1 MRVLNL
7 IVAVDLACCIGKSGP
22 VPLVWKQKED
32 MKRFKKLTTG
42 NTVIMGYNTFMSMGR
57 PLPNRHN
64 IVVTSRHFDELSS
77 HKGIFVVK
85 SLEEAIEKGQI
96 IGEEQFLIGGGMLYN
111 EAIKKDLVKNYQ
123 ITIFETRL
131 PYHEDNALID
141 FPVFG
146 KEWKKEN
153 VGGADVDE
161 ENEFYT
167 VFADIRSA

>member
-7 IVAVDLACCIGKSGP
+7 IVAVDLVRCIGRSGP

-42 NTVIMGYNTFMSMGR
+42 NTVIMGYNTFMSMGK
-57 PLPNRHN
+57 PLPNRAN
-64 IVVTSRHFDELSS
+64 IVVSSQHFEELNARDDLLAAR
-77 HKGIFVVK
+77 
-85 SLEEAIEKGQI
+85 SLEDAIAMGEI
-96 IGEEQFLIGGGMLYN
+96 IGKEQFLIGGAMLYN
-111 EAIKKDLVKNYQ
+111 EAIKKDLVKNYR

-131 PYHEDNALID
+131 PDHKDNAYVN